1 MRSRFLMLTEIISDR
16 ISQSNGGSERNP
28 YKSLAGRKI
37 SIAEL
42 HQELQ
47 QLGYGEIDW
56 LENLGPLM
64 ASGVIIVAADDSGEN
79 QLEIDFAKVAVGIQ
93 YFPYTKGTSSTH
105 LKRILN
111 QLLKK

>member
-1 MRSRFLMLTEIISDR
+1 MLTEIISDR

-79 QLEIDFAKVAVGIQ
+79 QLEIDFDVLRLADE
-93 YFPYTKGTSSTH
+93 
-105 LKRILN
+105 
-111 QLLKK
+111 QLDRSLIKITNLDKL